1 MAKPFSKNAKD
12 NEHGSFTADK
22 NGDAARNVVD
32 IQSHELLDAINTA
45 LGGSTDTTVAIYNLS
60 TTAGIEDS
68 QALPV
73 NCKGFL
79 IRSRGKSKTQV
90 AFTSGQTNTAFLTIW
105 PGSTYEDKNFFQ
117 SQTIYFQTSKDDTLE
132 LIAFS

>member
-1 MAKPFSKNAKD
+1 MAKPKSNNAVDD
-12 NEHGSFTADK
+12 NYGSFTPDK

-32 IQSHELLDAINTA
+32 IESHEILTAINA
-45 LGGSTDTTVAIYNLS
+45 AVGGSTDTTVTINNIS
-60 TTAGIEDS
+60 TTSGIEAS

-79 IRSRGKSKTQV
+79 IRARSKSKTQV
-90 AFTSGQTNTAFLTIW
+90 AFTSGQTNTAFFTIW

-117 SQTIYFQTSKDDTLE
+117 TQTIYFQTSKDDILE

>member
-1 MAKPFSKNAKD
+1 VAKPFSKNAKD
-12 NEHGSFTADK
+12 NNDGSFTPDK

-32 IQSHELLDAINTA
+32 IRSHEILEAINTA
-45 LGGSTDTTVAIYNLS
+45 VGGSTDTTVTIFNLN

-73 NCKGFL
+73 NCKGYL
-79 IRSRGKSKTQV
+79 IRARGKSKTQV
-90 AFTSGQTNTAFLTIW
+90 AFTSGQTNTAFFTIW
-105 PGSTYEDKNFFQ
+105 PGNTYEDKNFFQ